1 MNLTPKVFAN
11 FQDSHQ
17 KKQAKKQKTSPLN
30 IDFPMRVKHKI
41 LSGLTAVAML
51 CAATG
56 CVCEEAVTDC
66 PDSSKTP
73 SSFMLNLDLTVPASA
88 DAMSRA
94 GGHEFEPG
102 TDPENFIHLSYPGG
116 EDGLHPDYK
125 VFIFDKDGGFVG
137 DVDDLGES
145 VSSKYM
151 GMGSNG
157 ANYRLTFNLSLDRAQ
172 KERMSQFQI
181 MVLANYMSFQEKN
194 KPCQS
199 YPSFAEVRNLDGL
212 YVDDENFNF
221 EFSDV
226 SDTKHW
232 QPVVGTV
239 EESSGIPMFG
249 LSQKINIADAIA
261 MSEADDYEP
270 ISIPMLRALA
280 KVEIVDDTSEGIT
293 NVGRLPM
300 KFLSGRLIPNLKEN
314 PDWDGPDIQIVKSSL
329 ASDGGI
335 HYNVSAGSSDIPLFR
350 KQNGEITVWYMYLPE
365 IEIPFRGKDDSG
377 SRAFG
382 IGGGLD
388 DQDGLYF
395 RPAFSFTF
403 NGKQYGFELDNNID
417 MKSIGT
423 ARYAKG
429 DGTLTDILRNHIYRY
444 TVTGSTAGLTVKMD
458 VLPWDLVTEE
468 EWHFDPPT
476 VKLPENFN
484 PEEPTYPYHL
494 KWTVMK
500 EDPDNPGEME
510 PNGYTDD
517 DYNMYLFMKPGVD
530 SYAECRFTL
539 AAPLNATWYATLIP
553 LQGDYSAFEFEEGYD
568 HGKIDGTTPAVVRF
582 KNTEEIVSNERNEAR
597 LVIEVEYPDKTRREA
612 IVVKPG
618 SNSNNYIVVQQK
630 TTID

>member
-1 MNLTPKVFAN
+1 
-11 FQDSHQ
+11 
-17 KKQAKKQKTSPLN
+17 
-30 IDFPMRVKHKI
+30 MRVKHKI

-51 CAATG
+51 CTATG
-56 CVCEEAVTDC
+56 CVYEEAVTDC
-66 PDSSKTP
+66 LDSSKTP
-73 SSFMLNLDLTVPASA
+73 SPFMLNLNLTVPASA

-94 GGHEFEPG
+94 GDHEFEPG

-116 EDGLHPDYK
+116 EDGQHPDYK
-125 VFIFDKDGGFVG
+125 VYIFDKDGGFVG
-137 DVDDLGES
+137 DVDDLAES
-145 VSSKYM
+145 ISCEYM

-157 ANYRLTFNLSLDRAQ
+157 ANYRLTFNLSLAPAQ

-181 MVLANYMSFQEKN
+181 MVLANYLSFQKTN
-194 KPCQS
+194 GWDNQS
-199 YPSFAEVRNLDGL
+199 YPSFAEVTSLEYL
-212 YVDDENFNF
+212 YDDDEHFNF
-221 EFSDV
+221 MFSEW
-226 SDTKHW
+226 SDQDDYQW
-232 QPVVGTV
+232 QPKVG
-239 EESSGIPMFG
+239 ESGIPMFG
-249 LSQKINIADAIA
+249 LSQKINLADAVA
-261 MSEADDYEP
+261 MGQMDSYEP

-280 KVEIVDDTSEGIT
+280 KVEIVDDTSEGIS

-300 KFLSGRLIPNLKEN
+300 MLLSGRLIPNLREN
-314 PDWDGPDIQIVKSSL
+314 PDWYKPDKHIVKSSL
-329 ASDGGI
+329 AHDGGI
-335 HYNVSAGSSDIPLFR
+335 YYTMNTDHDIPLFH
-350 KQNGEITVWYMYLPE
+350 KQEGEITVWYMYLPE
-365 IEIPFRGKDDSG
+365 IEIPYRSKDDSG
-377 SRAFG
+377 SRG
-382 IGGGLD
+382 VDLGLD
-388 DQDGLYF
+388 NPDELYF

-403 NGKQYGFELDNNID
+403 NGKQYGFELDNNIK
-417 MKSIGT
+417 MKEIGT

-444 TVTGSTAGLTVKMD
+444 TVSGSAGGLKVDMK
-458 VLPWDLVTEE
+458 VLPWDLVTED

-517 DYNMYLFMKPGVD
+517 DYKMYLFMKPGVD
-530 SYAECRFTL
+530 DYAECRFTL

-553 LQGDYSAFEFEEGYD
+553 LQGDHSAFEFEEGYD
-568 HGKIDGTTPAVVRF
+568 HGKIDGTTEAVVRF